1 MNPIIKL
8 ALENVLSK
16 FKVHE
21 DMEEAV
27 TEIGDVLLIPEDVP
41 LYRYEIWVTTDEYE
55 SLLNFIHT
63 RRFSAE
69 EIHRMIVNEDGKKRP
84 SKVLLDNGFMMAY
97 EPEDD
102 ECYSDDCK
110 VNMRV
115 NQEGGF

>member
-1 MNPIIKL
+1 
-8 ALENVLSK
+8 
-16 FKVHE
+16 
-21 DMEEAV
+21 
-27 TEIGDVLLIPEDVP
+27 
-41 LYRYEIWVTTDEYE
+41 
-55 SLLNFIHT
+55 
-63 RRFSAE
+63 
-69 EIHRMIVNEDGKKRP
+69 MIVNEDGKKRP